1 MKLYIVRHGDA
12 SAAGSGGERPLTE
25 LGLEKAAAAGQLLAA
40 EQPQRVLYSPKLRT
54 RQTAEAIV
62 TACGGI
68 ASVEEESLLPPSS
81 AYDVCAA
88 VEESGADNIVLVS
101 HMPLVAELVAWF
113 TRGES
118 RSESRDYALPGFPP
132 AGVVALDM
140 NYTGAAEAELEWYA
154 FPPAYGKVT

>member
-68 ASVEEESLLPPSS
+68 VSAEEQSLLPPST
-81 AYDVCAA
+81 ADDVCAA
-88 VEESGADNIVLVS
+88 VEESGAERIVLVS

-113 TRGES
+113 TRG
-118 RSESRDYALPGFPP
+118 ESRDYALPGFPP